1 MKSHSSLFS
10 GKRRFAKGMTLIEV
24 VIAGAIMM
32 VPISAILVLLIGG
45 QRYWLESYNLSN
57 RQIEIDGHAA
67 AAIFDRI
74 GRKSDYNNCEIS
86 RIIKSNR
93 EMVSGEIVEF
103 RYWGN
108 RRMRFGSGRGQSNK
122 GFGTEATEYARFYL
136 DRQSRKLMVDY
147 GSYPHGARRS
157 AGRSV
162 AIADNVTD
170 VEFSRSRF
178 NKIGHGSVRMK
189 LTLTDPDDGKMITI
203 MAATLMR
210 N

>member
-1 MKSHSSLFS
+1 MKSLSFS
-10 GKRRFAKGMTLIEV
+10 FIGKRRLAKGVTLIELV
-24 VIAGAIMM
+24 MAGAIMM

-74 GRKSDYNNCEIS
+74 GKKSDYNDCEIS
-86 RIIKSNR
+86 RIIKSKQ
-93 EMVSGEIVEF
+93 EMVSGEMVEF

-108 RRMRFGSGRGQSNK
+108 RRVRFGSGRGQSNK
-122 GFGTEATEYARFYL
+122 GFGAKATEYARFYL
-136 DRQSRKLMVDY
+136 DRQDDKLMVDY
-147 GSYPHGARRS
+147 GSYPYGGS
-157 AGRSV
+157 SWSV
-162 AIADNVTD
+162 SIADNVTD

>member
-1 MKSHSSLFS
+1 MKSFS
-10 GKRRFAKGMTLIEV
+10 FSFIGKRRLAKGVTLIEMV
-24 VIAGAIMM
+24 MAGAIMM

-67 AAIFDRI
+67 AAIFGRI
-74 GRKSDYNNCEIS
+74 GRKSDYNDCEIS

-93 EMVSGEIVEF
+93 EMVSGEMVEF
-103 RYWGN
+103 RYWGS
-108 RRMRFGSGRGQSNK
+108 RRVRSGSGRGQSNK
-122 GFGTEATEYARFYL
+122 GFGAEATEYARFHL
-136 DRQSRKLMVDY
+136 DRQGRKLMVDY
-147 GSYPHGARRS
+147 GSHPYGARQRV
-157 AGRSV
+157 GRSV
-162 AIADNVTD
+162 SIADNVTD

-178 NKIGHGSVRMK
+178 NRIGHGSVRMK
-189 LTLTDPDDGKMITI
+189 LTLTDPDDGKIITI